1 MLLIT
6 AVHCRVPEHIT
17 HISVGATRSM
27 QTRWG
32 KKKALPLLLLLLRV
46 LERRSRIRRRC
57 IGMLRT
63 SNFGAETAALRPE
76 HN

>member
-32 KKKALPLLLLLLRV
+32 GKKRSASAFAASEGLGATQSDTSALHRHVENIKLWR
-46 LERRSRIRRRC
+46 
-57 IGMLRT
+57 
-63 SNFGAETAALRPE
+63 
-76 HN
+76 

>member
-6 AVHCRVPEHIT
+6 AIHCGVPEHIT

-32 KKKALPLLLLLLRV
+32 KKAPPLLLLLLRV
-46 LERRSRIRRRC
+46 LERRSRIRRCC